1 MLEDEATTL
10 KAIFVKY
17 LSHKTN
23 SDKSRVNNLVYIR
36 DAAEQAIR
44 SKEMAANA
52 TALGKEL
59 AEAGGI
65 EGIVREIK

>member
-10 KAIFVKY
+10 KAIFDKY

-36 DAAEQAIR
+36 EGSALRFFDNHLTSDGNPITLIPVN
-44 SKEMAANA
+44 MAS
-52 TALGKEL
+52 T
-59 AEAGGI
+59 
-65 EGIVREIK
+65 EID